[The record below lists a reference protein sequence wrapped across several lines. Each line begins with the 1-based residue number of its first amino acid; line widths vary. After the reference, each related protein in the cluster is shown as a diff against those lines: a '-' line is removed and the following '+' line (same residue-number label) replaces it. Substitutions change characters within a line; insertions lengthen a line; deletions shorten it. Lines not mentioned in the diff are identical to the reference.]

1 VQIKNRQQLLLIVAG
16 VIIGLYLADRLVLT
30 PLTKV
35 WKARSERITQLRK
48 QVGEAEQILKRESS
62 IRERWKQM
70 EKGVLP
76 VNNSVAE
83 EQVLKAFETWS
94 QASRVSIL
102 GITPQWRKDSDD
114 YRTLECR
121 VDASGDLGTL
131 SRFLYEIE
139 RDPLGLRLQSV
150 ELSARDT
157 RGQQLALG
165 LQLSGVV
172 FTFPKEKR
180 P

>member
-16 VIIGLYLADRLVLT
+16 AIIGLYLADRLVVT

-35 WKARSERITQLRK
+35 WKERSDRITQLRK
-48 QVGEAEQILKRESS
+48 QVGDAEQILKREAS

-70 EKGVLP
+70 QKGVLP

-83 EQVLKAFETWS
+83 EQVLKAFDSWS
-94 QASRVSIL
+94 QSSRVSIL
-102 GITPQWRKDSDD
+102 GITPQWRKDSED

-139 RDPLGLRLQSV
+139 RDPLGIRMQSI
-150 ELSARDT
+150 ELTARDT
-157 RGQQLALG
+157 QGRQLSLG

-172 FTFPKEKR
+172 FTFPEEKR

>member
-1 VQIKNRQQLLLIVAG
+1 VLLIIAG
-16 VIIGLYLADRLVLT
+16 AIIGLYLADRVVFT
-30 PLTKV
+30 PLAKG

-48 QVGEAEQILKRESS
+48 QVGDAEQLIKREAS
-62 IRERWKQM
+62 IRERWKKMQA
-70 EKGVLP
+70 GVLP
-76 VNNSVAE
+76 ANNSVAE
-83 EQVLKAFETWS
+83 EQVLKAFDAWS
-94 QASRVSIL
+94 QSSRVSIL

-121 VDASGDLGTL
+121 VEASGDLATL
-131 SRFLYEIE
+131 SRFLHEIE
-139 RDPLGLRLQSV
+139 RDPLGVRLQSV

-157 RGQQLALG
+157 RGQQLSLG

-172 FTFPKEKR
+172 FTFQEEKR